1 MSTAARLLGRDG
13 STIRLTAAGLPY
25 QRGDWGCQHADWGTA
40 AGWNW
45 HLWRCEKPCA
55 GCVRGLERDMAA
67 KRRRF
72 LMRYLGNG
80 RYA

>member
-1 MSTAARLLGRDG
+1 MSTRARLLGRDG

-25 QRGDWGCQHADWGTA
+25 QRGDWGTT

-45 HLWRCEKPCA
+45 HLWRGEVPCV
-55 GCVRGLERDMAA
+55 GCVRWLERDMAA

>member
-1 MSTAARLLGRDG
+1 MTTFARLLDRD
-13 STIRLTAAGLPY
+13 SRTIRLTAAGLPY
-25 QRGDWGCQHADWGTA
+25 PRGDWGSQHQNWGTS

-45 HLWRCEKPCA
+45 HLWRGEKPCV
-55 GCVRGLERDMAA
+55 GCVLSLEADMLH
-67 KRRRF
+67 KRRKF